1 MKNDS
6 EVSLLKT
13 LLYIATSL
21 ASNDDDL
28 KGKYK
33 NTVTICCALIIVTF
47 DSQLKYQTNLPLRFD
62 LHGST
67 FQSQI

>member
-6 EVSLLKT
+6 EVSLLNT

-21 ASNDDDL
+21 ASNDNNL

-33 NTVTICCALIIVTF
+33 NTVTICYA
-47 DSQLKYQTNLPLRFD
+47 
-62 LHGST
+62 
-67 FQSQI
+67 